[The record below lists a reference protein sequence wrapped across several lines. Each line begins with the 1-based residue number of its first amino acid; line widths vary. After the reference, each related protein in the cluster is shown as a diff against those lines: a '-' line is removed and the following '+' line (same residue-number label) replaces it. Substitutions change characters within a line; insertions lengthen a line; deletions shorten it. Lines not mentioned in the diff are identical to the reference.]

1 MVDKKKK
8 KNNKEKLTEES
19 FLTFFIKVKDGQYAP
34 IEESSIKYARLS
46 DLNDAYDLTN
56 EEYYLYGVS

>member
-8 KNNKEKLTEES
+8 NDEKLDEEVL
-19 FLTFFIKVKDGQYAP
+19 LTFLVKAKDGQYAP
-34 IEESSIKYARLS
+34 IEESSIEYARLS
-46 DLNDAYDLTN
+46 DLNDPHDFTE